1 MRKNRNFEPRYRETA
16 MAGVRQYFAVAAAF
30 AVFGF
35 CPVAVYAQSSQDAA
49 KPSPAAYSGKASD
62 KQVADFKANKSSI
75 LRSSPIGGAQ
85 MSAQAKG
92 LTLADPS
99 VVDDIIAAAKEGN
112 RPQANAIG
120 AGLGQAVKA
129 LEGTDKELAQSI
141 ARKIASANNGDLFAG
156 YNAGTGDI
164 KTFATGT
171 GTGTGT
177 GAGSTGG
184 VGGIVGGSLVSSS
197 GSPPTSAVG
206 STSLLTSSQLTTTS
220 FAGASVSCTQSVSPT
235 TRC

>member
-1 MRKNRNFEPRYRETA
+1 
-16 MAGVRQYFAVAAAF
+16 MAGVRQYFAVVATF

-35 CPVAVYAQSSQDAA
+35 CPAAAFAQSSQDAV
-49 KPSPAAYSGKASD
+49 KPSRAAYSGKASD

-129 LEGTDKELAQSI
+129 LEATDKELAQSI

-164 KTFATGT
+164 RTFATGT
-171 GTGTGT
+171 GTGTGAGT
-177 GAGSTGG
+177 GGTGGTGTGG
-184 VGGIVGGSLVSSS
+184 VGGIVGGGLVSSA

-206 STSLLTSSQLTTTS
+206 STSLLTGSQLTTTS

>member
-1 MRKNRNFEPRYRETA
+1 
-16 MAGVRQYFAVAAAF
+16 MAGVRQYFAVAATC
-30 AVFGF
+30 AVLGF
-35 CPVAVYAQSSQDAA
+35 CPAAGYAQSAPDAA

-129 LEGTDKELAQSI
+129 LEATDKELAQLI
-141 ARKIASANNGDLFAG
+141 ARKIAIANNGDLVAG

-164 KTFATGT
+164 RTFATGT
-171 GTGTGT
+171 GAGTGT
-177 GAGSTGG
+177 ATGGTGGGG
-184 VGGIVGGSLVSSS
+184 VGGIVGGGLVSSS
-197 GSPPTSAVG
+197 GSPPTSAIG